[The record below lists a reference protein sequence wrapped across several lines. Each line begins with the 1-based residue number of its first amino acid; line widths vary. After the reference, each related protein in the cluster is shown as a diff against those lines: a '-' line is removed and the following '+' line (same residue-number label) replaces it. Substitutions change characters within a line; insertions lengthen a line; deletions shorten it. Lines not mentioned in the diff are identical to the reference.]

1 MLTSTKNSQITLLSS
16 ATIINFTYFCRI
28 FTKFKRIFMI
38 LEFKVENF
46 RSIKEEQVF
55 SFVAETTKSKAD
67 NVFKVKLPKG
77 SSVRLLKTAVIYG
90 ANASGKSN
98 FLKAIATLKKLVTD
112 SSNFKLDTAIR
123 EYEPFL
129 LDTKSRDASTKLE
142 LVFIPKGKTNVKYH
156 YSIAYNKTE
165 ITAENLDF
173 YEKGQVANL
182 FKRIYKKDDYHEIKT
197 TDKIGKKG
205 IPVQYLKNQL
215 ILSKFGSE
223 PQVILNN
230 VYRYFNDLDT
240 GNTLDGVEITNLT
253 EELSKKLTKPENEK
267 FVQKLSLLIKA
278 ADTQIENI
286 LLEKTAWG
294 MLSEEEWMKNII
306 YLSNNKRPERKS
318 VNIKG
323 EHNIYEDGKVVGSE
337 YFDFAENI
345 SLGTSAMFAIG
356 GIILQKFEEGGV
368 LLFDELDNSLH
379 PKVTRFLIGLF
390 HNPEINKANAQIIFS
405 THEPLLMDK
414 DMFRSDQIWFTKK
427 NKFGATEMYSAQD
440 FEGIREDIP
449 FNKWYMAGKFGALPN
464 IEQSLLSL

>member
-1 MLTSTKNSQITLLSS
+1 
-16 ATIINFTYFCRI
+16 
-28 FTKFKRIFMI
+28 MI

-67 NVFKVKLPKG
+67 NVFKVKLPKS
-77 SSVRLLKTAVIYG
+77 SSVRLLKSAVIYG

-156 YSIAYNKTE
+156 YSIAYNKNE

-182 FKRIYKKDDYHEIKT
+182 FKRICKKDDYHEIKT

-205 IPVQYLKNQL
+205 IPTQYLKNQL

-223 PQVILNN
+223 PQATLNN

-240 GNTLDGVEITNLT
+240 GNTLDGVEISDLT

-267 FVQKLSLLIKA
+267 LAQKLSLLIKA
-278 ADTQIENI
+278 ADTQVEKIS
-286 LLEKTAWG
+286 LEKTLWG
-294 MLSEEEWMKNII
+294 MTEDLRNTII
-306 YLSNNKRPERKS
+306 HLQPYKEPEMKS
-318 VNIKG
+318 VTIKG
-323 EHNIYEDGKVVGSE
+323 KHNVYEDGKVVGSE

-368 LLFDELDNSLH
+368 ILFDELDNSLH

>member
-1 MLTSTKNSQITLLSS
+1 
-16 ATIINFTYFCRI
+16 
-28 FTKFKRIFMI
+28 MI

-67 NVFKVKLPKG
+67 NVFKVNLPKN
-77 SSVRLLKTAVIYG
+77 SSVRLLKSAVIYG

-129 LDTKSRDASTKLE
+129 LDTKSRDAPTKFE
-142 LVFIPKGKTNVKYH
+142 LVFIPRGKKNVKYH
-156 YSIAYNKTE
+156 YSIAYNKNE

-182 FKRIYKKDDYHEIKT
+182 FKRICNKNDFHEIKT
-197 TDKIGKKG
+197 TEKIGKKG
-205 IPVQYLKNQL
+205 IPTQYLKNQL

-223 PQVILNN
+223 PQIILNN
-230 VYRYFNDLDT
+230 VYRYFDDLDT
-240 GNTLDGVEITNLT
+240 GNTLDGVEISDLT
-253 EELSKKLTKPENEK
+253 EELGKKLVNPENKELSR
-267 FVQKLSLLIKA
+267 KLSLLIRA
-278 ADTQIENI
+278 ADTQIENV
-286 LLEKTAWG
+286 AV
-294 MLSEEEWMKNII
+294 S
-306 YLSNNKRPERKS
+306 RPLQRIKLPLAATGFMFKENPP
-318 VNIKG
+318 VIKG
-323 EHNIYEDGKVVGSE
+323 KHNIYEDGKVVGSE
-337 YFDFAENI
+337 HFDFAENI